1 MRLASLGAALRW
13 YEGGNKEAITVLL
26 LSSFGVWLCLNLV
39 FFLSIERS
47 FVETFFG
54 TTTGPSYTVQLF
66 REAPSDEL
74 RFDAA
79 FTNTRSFIAECE
91 EEVKEWMAENY
102 GIMAGEEW
110 FRVEVSERADGRTSK
125 RTSGDGPLIY
135 YLFFSLG
142 GAVGAGRFSPETDF
156 GRVE

>member
-1 MRLASLGAALRW
+1 MPFVALSF
-13 YEGGNKEAITVLL
+13 YEGGNKEQLRTLL
-26 LSSFGVWLCLNLV
+26 LGSFGMWLCLNIG
-39 FFLSIERS
+39 FFLSIERLG
-47 FVETFFG
+47 TFFT
-54 TTTGPSYTVQLF
+54 TTTGPEYTVQLF